1 MSRDVPARS
10 ETSGGAAVSV
20 AARLAAVALEAGR
33 VNRRVRVSRDMS
45 AGWRP
50 GRIVRES
57 ADSRQVADAA
67 ILIGRAGIMDI
78 RPAIRV
84 LPAS

>member
-10 ETSGGAAVSV
+10 ETSGGAGVSV

-45 AGWRP
+45 GWRP

-67 ILIGRAGIMDI
+67 VVIGR
-78 RPAIRV
+78 P
-84 LPAS
+84 L